1 MREPFII
8 REKFLVEV
16 GRPWKEPWAEYF
28 QNFYLHCQ
36 EIAIKNNWVVD
47 TVANTELKPLGG
59 RLIKTK
65 TQGWYLR
72 WDDEKSHTFF
82 VLKWS

>member
-1 MREPFII
+1 MPD
-8 REKFLVEV
+8 KFRVDV
-16 GRPWKEPWAEYF
+16 GIPWKQPWDTYF
-28 QNFYLHCQ
+28 ENFYLHCQ
-36 EIAIKNNWVVD
+36 EIAIKNHYHVD
-47 TVANTELKPLGG
+47 SVCNNKLKSLGG

-72 WDDEKSHTFF
+72 WDDEASHTAF

>member
-1 MREPFII
+1 MSD
-8 REKFLVEV
+8 KFRVQV
-16 GRPWKEPWAEYF
+16 GIPWKEPWAEYF
-28 QNFYLHCQ
+28 QNFYHHCQ
-36 EIAIKNNWVVD
+36 EIAIKNKWILD
-47 TVANTELKPLGG
+47 TVLNYELRPLGG

-72 WDDEKSHTFF
+72 WDAESSHTAF